1 MRSDQHQSL
10 SSPMKNKKMYAQ
22 ELIDDIK
29 TEVGFQLQLTA
40 KQMNVFI
47 VGFSV
52 DLIPCKKKILRF
64 LHGIGYSIYVA
75 AFDLDDEDDMISE
88 TRSNA
93 TNESLDNKHFFP
105 RPLNVAPLPSLT
117 TLTAA
122 GSIGQQMSEPHISR
136 SQSQGYI
143 EQNGIS
149 EHHHTHDDSDAP
161 TMDVSIGRG
170 RSGSNAVITEQ
181 LKRVP
186 SKAHLN
192 QSGHAHLAQSPSALR
207 LQDTGSPV
215 RQDSIS
221 SADVDL
227 SNMAI
232 ATMDGD
238 GTEPSSSPTRSSDS
252 NIRAGSKSNEP
263 YIITDQ
269 QALVRHQQQQQ
280 QQLGA
285 PQGYVQSAPIG
296 IQGDQRHLMVQH
308 MQILKTKEA
317 PTWDPVDWFSYPVEA
332 IPSKIL
338 VADNMIM
345 EHFVDITYI
354 ADGSNSNIFLAKLND
369 EKVII
374 KMIKEGI
381 QMEPIAVHE
390 FDVEH
395 GMLSRIN
402 HPNIIKLIGAGKHPR
417 RFIVLEWLGGGT
429 LNTILSQNQ
438 MKSGLAQK
446 LFRRPSFTYSNLL
459 SRAKDM
465 ASALD
470 FLHRDCHIGAS
481 IIHRDLKPDN
491 VGFTSG
497 GCLKLFDFGLCTCVK
512 AITTAHDAYEM
523 TGNTGS
529 LRYMAPEVALKKPYN
544 EKADVYSFGIMLW
557 QMTRDR
563 VPFKG
568 MSRDEFMTS
577 VVLAGD
583 RPKLDKSWPRAF
595 SSLLSACWSADYR
608 KRPSFQQIL
617 AALEDMIAAAN
628 RPSWSTNMKESF
640 GNSNNEVGH
649 SSRSSKEGNADGDDK
664 SGWFA

>member
-1 MRSDQHQSL
+1 MVRSDEHQSL
-10 SSPMKNKKMYAQ
+10 SSPMKNKKMYA
-22 ELIDDIK
+22 EKLVNDIK

-40 KQMNVFI
+40 KQLAVFI

-88 TRSNA
+88 TRSESSR
-93 TNESLDNKHFFP
+93 ESLDNKHFLP
-105 RPLNVAPLPSLT
+105 RPLNVAPLPSLSN
-117 TLTAA
+117 LVAA
-122 GSIGQQMSEPHISR
+122 GSISQHYSPPYR
-136 SQSQGYI
+136 SKSLSQGSI
-143 EQNGIS
+143 DQTGIS
-149 EHHHTHDDSDAP
+149 EHHRTTHDDAEIP
-161 TMDVSIGRG
+161 TMDVSVGRG
-170 RSGSNAVITEQ
+170 RSGSNAIITEQ
-181 LKRVP
+181 LKHSP
-186 SKAHLN
+186 SKTHLP
-192 QSGHAHLAQSPSALR
+192 QSDSVMR
-207 LQDTGSPV
+207 LQATGSPT
-215 RQDSIS
+215 RIDSVGS
-221 SADVDL
+221 GDVDL
-227 SNMAI
+227 STMAI
-232 ATMDGD
+232 TVDAD
-238 GTEPSSSPTRSSDS
+238 GTEPSPSSGGNNDNNIQAGGAKTNES
-252 NIRAGSKSNEP
+252 NS
-263 YIITDQ
+263 TDAQ
-269 QALVRHQQQQQ
+269 RALVRSHQQQQQ
-280 QQLGA
+280 FGA

-296 IQGDQRHLMVQH
+296 IYGDQRYPNVVQ
-308 MQILKTKEA
+308 IPKTYDA
-317 PTWDPVDWFSYPVEA
+317 PTWDPVDTFSYPVVL
-332 IPSKIL
+332 IPSKTL

-374 KMIKEGI
+374 KMIKEEI

-395 GMLSRIN
+395 GMLARIN

-438 MKSGLAQK
+438 IKSGLAQK

-459 SRAKDM
+459 SRAKDI
-465 ASALD
+465 AGALD
-470 FLHRDCHIGAS
+470 FLHRECHMGAS

-497 GCLKLFDFGLCTCVK
+497 GCLKLFDFGLCTCVRT
-512 AITTAHDAYEM
+512 ITTAHDAYEM

-544 EKADVYSFGIMLW
+544 EKVDVYSFGIMLW
-557 QMTRDR
+557 QMARDR
-563 VPFKG
+563 LPFKG

-583 RPKLDKSWPRAF
+583 RPKLDKSWPRPF
-595 SSLLSACWSADYR
+595 SNLLSTCWSADYR
-608 KRPSFQQIL
+608 KRPSFQQVVV
-617 AALEDMIAAAN
+617 ALDEMIAAAN
-628 RPSWSTNMKESF
+628 RPSWGSNMKESF
-640 GNSNNEVGH
+640 GNGSNEVGN
-649 SSRSSKEGNADGDDK
+649 SSGRSMKDS
-664 SGWFA
+664 